1 MASSRVRYGENRPM
15 IFFYLLVLSIPLN
28 NHWLLSGN
36 VEFTVFKG
44 LGLACLPFALAHLA
58 FRPASL
64 NVNAM
69 FPALAAGFA
78 IEMFSYFSHGGT
90 LGAPVFANRV
100 SMLLLFFL
108 IIALVDSIARLRRV
122 ILIMIGS
129 VAIAAVYVVR
139 DWQSNRMY
147 ADYRP
152 GGISGDANY
161 FALCA
166 STCMLL
172 SLHLAVSRP
181 TRWEKRYLYACL
193 AITSVAFLMAASRGG
208 FVGLAIGLL
217 FLMLRS
223 GKGVRAL
230 VLIGLVIAPLLVL
243 VPNTSVQRILNPGH
257 GDQEAVDARHT
268 TWLAGLRMIEAH
280 PIAGVGLNQFRR
292 LVLSYETNDK
302 PVQSLAH
309 NTYIEVAAELGIP
322 GLVAYLAL
330 IWSGFRALSRAA
342 RPETQPMLREVA
354 IGFQAAMIAAVV
366 CALFVSASWFRFLWL
381 VQLLPACLPTIEH
394 RLLRKVTATDAS
406 ETKVP
411 EAVTVLRTA

>member
-64 NVNAM
+64 NLNAM

-208 FVGLAIGLL
+208 FVGLAIGIL

-292 LVLSYETNDK
+292 LVLSCETNDK

-406 ETKVP
+406 ETKAP
-411 EAVTVLRTA
+411 EAVTVWRTA

>member
-1 MASSRVRYGENRPM
+1 VEKIGPM
-15 IFFYLLVLSIPLN
+15 ILFYVLVLSIPLN
-28 NHWLLSGN
+28 NHWLLSGRGD
-36 VEFTVFKG
+36 FTVFKG

-58 FRPASL
+58 FRSASL
-64 NVNAM
+64 KLNAI
-69 FPALAAGFA
+69 FPALAAVFV

-90 LGAPVFANRV
+90 LGAPVLANRV

-122 ILIMIGS
+122 ILVMIGS
-129 VAIAAVYVVR
+129 VTITAVYVVR
-139 DWQSNRMY
+139 DWQFNRMI

-172 SLHLAVSRP
+172 SLQLVLSRP

-217 FLMLRS
+217 FLMFRS
-223 GKGVRAL
+223 GKGVRAVL
-230 VLIGLVIAPLLVL
+230 LIGLVIVPLLVL
-243 VPNTSVQRILNPGH
+243 VPNTSIQRIFHPGT
-257 GDQEAVDARHT
+257 GDDEAVDARHI
-268 TWLAGLRMIEAH
+268 TWAAGLRMIEAH
-280 PIAGVGLNQFRR
+280 PIGGVGLGQFRN
-292 LVLSYETNDK
+292 LVASYEGINDK
-302 PVQSLAH
+302 INGQPVRSLAH

-322 GLVAYLAL
+322 GLLAYLAL
-330 IWSGFRALSRAA
+330 IWSGFRAWSRAA
-342 RPETQPMLREVA
+342 RLKEQPTLREVA
-354 IGFQAAMIAAVV
+354 IGFQAAMIAATV
-366 CALFVSASWFRFLWL
+366 CAIFVSASWFRFLWL
-381 VQLLPACLPTIEH
+381 VQLLPACLSTIEQ
-394 RLLRKVTATDAS
+394 RLVRRLAATGAS
-406 ETKVP
+406 ETKAP